1 MNEGMFMYRNL
12 FEKGRLIIKFDVK
25 FLKNIQIERISFLEK
40 ILFIRKE
47 FIILDGVEEYDLV
60 EFNQEEY

>member
-1 MNEGMFMYRNL
+1 MNEGMFMYRNS